1 MIRLATVPPLPLR
14 LLKEPAVSPFPRRNK
29 FRPVGTVL
37 RFSLCNL
44 SWSRASICDL
54 KDCLTMFCSFKSGF
68 SNKGLKILDEVFELG
83 PGYSLRSRLRA
94 GLPSTISV
102 RSTGAPSFASP
113 IVKGFVDKPGF
124 SFFSYNISEFL
135 LSRLD
140 FDAFSNA
147 INAFALYF

>member
-29 FRPVGTVL
+29 FRLDGTVL

-54 KDCLTMFCSFKSGF
+54 KDSG
-68 SNKGLKILDEVFELG
+68 SIGPNNGLKILDEVFELG

-94 GLPSTISV
+94 GLPSTTSV
-102 RSTGAPSFASP
+102 RSGGALSLTLSS
-113 IVKGFVDKPGF
+113 VKGFVDKPGF
-124 SFFSYNISEFL
+124 SFFSSNSSEFL

-140 FDAFSNA
+140 FEVFSNVV
-147 INAFALYF
+147 NTFALYF